1 MELSDLLLNEAIGK
15 GLCQDWQQAWKGDFP
30 SLMDMYKRGMDFCV
44 KHDYPSLEI
53 LRRYL
58 KGKTEEYNIFIDS
71 REEVTLF
78 SDTAVVLG
86 DSKLRIWIADYGVLN
101 LYLRHE
107 SEVDIFCAPHSIVSV
122 ETYENSVLK
131 VHNARK
137 VSVYQYDNSK
147 VQGEGVKL
155 YKRERNAT

>member
-1 MELSDLLLNEAIGK
+1 MELSDLLFKEAINQ
-15 GLCQDWQQAWKGDFP
+15 GLCQDWQQAWKGDFS

-58 KGKTEEYNIFIDS
+58 KGKTEDYNIFIDS
-71 REEVTLF
+71 HEEVTLF
-78 SDTAVVLG
+78 SDTAVALG
-86 DSKLRIWIADYGVLN
+86 DSKLKIWVADYGVLN

-107 SEVDIFCAPHSIVSV
+107 SVADIFCAPNSIVFV

-131 VHNARK
+131 VHNTTK
-137 VSVYQYDNSK
+137 VSVYQYDKSE
-147 VQGEGVKL
+147 VYGEGVKL